1 MKIGGLQKVSLID
14 YPGLICA
21 IIFLQGCN
29 FRCSYCHNPELVEPR
44 LFQPCIKENEVLEFL
59 ATRKGK
65 LDAVTITGGEP
76 TIQDD
81 LAPFIKQIKK
91 MKFAVKVDTNGSQ
104 PQVIK
109 DLLDNKLL
117 DFIAMDI
124 KAPLEKYEGVVKV
137 PVNSDS
143 IQESIKL
150 ILKEKIPH
158 EFRTTIVE
166 SQLEE
171 KDIQRIATLIP
182 GADCYVLQKFMPA
195 KVLEKKFLEE
205 KSYPDEKFQ
214 EIKKHLE
221 NKIHSVML
229 RI

>member
-21 IIFLQGCN
+21 VVFLQGCN
-29 FRCSYCHNPELVEPR
+29 FKCSYCHNPELVDQR
-44 LFQPCIKENEVLEFL
+44 LFQPCIKENDVLDFL

-81 LAPFIKQIKK
+81 LVPFIKQIKK
-91 MKFAVKVDTNGSQ
+91 MKFTIKLDTNGSQ
-104 PQVIK
+104 PQVIRA
-109 DLLDNKLL
+109 LLDKKLL

-124 KAPLEKYEGVVKV
+124 KAPLEKYESVVKV

-143 IQESIKL
+143 IKESINL
-150 ILKEKIPH
+150 ILKAKIPY
-158 EFRTTIVE
+158 EFRTTVVE

-171 KDIQRIATLIP
+171 KDIQQIAKLIP
-182 GADCYVLQKFMPA
+182 GAGCYVLQKFVPI
-195 KVLEKKFLEE
+195 KVLEKKFLKE
-205 KSYPDEKFQ
+205 KSYTDEKFQ

-221 NKIHSVML
+221 NKIHSILV
-229 RI
+229 RQ